1 MIATRSIMTIA
12 TLLGLLML
20 PTKLAL
26 AFDIYALGTS
36 ATNCRKVMR
45 EESFTVA
52 LEKNL
57 RADGYTVYVVNGGI
71 DGDVPGEMLQRLQRI
86 LAGNSEIKLV
96 LFEPG
101 PNDLNKVSNVE
112 HSEKILAYLQSIKMP
127 TVYISNGAIQTNADA
142 EETAKKYGAYYYGH
156 WTKDVPVDWDH
167 RMYDTPVGKGH
178 MTGKGCMLWGK
189 NMTPFV
195 EQVVKE
201 QKIK

>member
-1 MIATRSIMTIA
+1 MRQMKLW
-12 TLLGLLML
+12 TLCVAFAVASG
-20 PTKLAL
+20 AAN

-45 EESFTVA
+45 EESFTA
-52 LEKNL
+52 TLEKNL
-57 RADGYTVYVVNGGI
+57 RADGYTVNVVNGGI

-86 LAGNSEIKLV
+86 LDSNSEIKLV

-101 PNDLNKVSNVE
+101 PNDLNKVSSVE

-127 TVYISNGAIQTNADA
+127 TVYISNGAIQTNLDA

-201 QKIK
+201 RKIK

>member
-1 MIATRSIMTIA
+1 MIVRGFFIGFLFILSGFAH
-12 TLLGLLML
+12 
-20 PTKLAL
+20 

-45 EESFTVA
+45 EESFTAA

-57 RADGYTVYVVNGGI
+57 RADGYTVNVVNGGI

-86 LAGNSEIKLV
+86 LDSNSEIKLV

-112 HSEKILAYLQSIKMP
+112 HSEKILAYLQSIKIP
-127 TVYISNGAIQTNADA
+127 TVYISNGAIQTNLDA

-156 WTKDVPVDWDH
+156 WTKGVPEDWDH

-195 EQVVKE
+195 EQVLIEK
-201 QKIK
+201 KIR